1 MRNLGTIH
9 DIGVY
14 AIHENLTFIHIE
26 LIDIYIS
33 NILSIGTRQTDE

>member
-1 MRNLGTIH
+1 MDNMRNLGTIH

-26 LIDIYIS
+26 LRDI
-33 NILSIGTRQTDE
+33 